1 MIKNSK
7 QAAITKTKL
16 EQIKQ
21 DFAEYQKTQ
30 ETILHPVRFKLGS
43 KAFEGLIKDLS
54 EQVAQYEKL
63 TKSAVNQFAGYSVN
77 QLASVLTQARL
88 ARDMSQ
94 KLLAEKLGV
103 QEQQI
108 QRYEQDDYTK
118 ASWSRILEVY
128 QALNLDI
135 KLTPFEITKAHKQ
148 AAVPAQTAVASKW
161 GLQNYVKR
169 EVVTKATRNIK
180 TRKSLFQFAQ

>member
-16 EQIKQ
+16 EQLKI
-21 DFAEYQKTQ
+21 DFAEFQKKQ
-30 ETILHPVRFKLGS
+30 GADLNPVRFKLGS

-54 EQVAQYEKL
+54 EQIAQYEKL
-63 TKSAVNQFAGYSVN
+63 TKSAVNQFAGYNVS
-77 QLASVLTQARL
+77 QLATVLTQARL
-88 ARDMSQ
+88 AKDMSQ
-94 KLLAEKLGV
+94 KLLAEKIGV

-135 KLTPFEITKAHKQ
+135 KLTPFEITRAQ
-148 AAVPAQTAVASKW
+148 RQVGVSTQPAAGPKW
-161 GLQNYVKR
+161 PLLNPVKR
-169 EVVTKATRNIK
+169 EAVTKVTQNLKARK
-180 TRKSLFQFAQ
+180 KSLFQFA